1 MLKER
6 WNRPIKNLGYL
17 IFSGYL
23 IHRKDLKNDDKTINQ
38 LKENLNIFID
48 DMIFYM
54 FKGTLKMHY

>member
-6 WNRPIKNLGYL
+6 WNRPNKNLEYL
-17 IFSGYL
+17 IFNGYL

-38 LKENLNIFID
+38 LKENLNIFTD

-54 FKGTLKMHY
+54 FKGALKMHY